1 MSSGVRNI
9 TLTSYEDIF
18 NVNVNDE
25 ISSND
30 GIEEIPLEKLY
41 SFENHPFQVKDDE
54 AMRELADSI
63 REYGVLVPGM
73 ARPRSDGGYELIAGH
88 RRKRACEL
96 AGLQAMPVIV
106 KELDRDEATV
116 IMVDSNLQR
125 EAILPSERAFAYK
138 MKLEALNHR
147 GVRMDKPAK
156 LSVEVVAEK
165 VGESKNQIF
174 RYIRLTML
182 IPALLELADKGGI
195 AFNPAVELSYLK
207 REEQTALLDIMA
219 KEETTPSLSQA
230 QRLKKLSR
238 NGELT
243 QELMDSILSEEKKP
257 ADKVTLSGD
266 RLKRYFPESYTPK
279 QMENTIIRL
288 LERWLAARKSK

>member
-1 MSSGVRNI
+1 MSSGVKNI

-54 AMRELADSI
+54 AMGELADSI

-73 ARPRSDGGYELIAGH
+73 ARPRNDGGYELIAGH

-96 AGLQAMPVIV
+96 AGLQTMPVIV

-182 IPALLELADKGGI
+182 IPALLDMVDKGEV
-195 AFNPAVELSYLK
+195 AFNPAVELSYLTH
-207 REEQTALLDIMA
+207 EEQVLLLDIMA

-238 NGELT
+238 DGELT
-243 QELMDSILSEEKKP
+243 RDVMDSILSEEKKP
-257 ADKVTLSGD
+257 ADKVTLSGN

-279 QMENTIIRL
+279 QMEDTIIRL
-288 LERWLAARKSK
+288 LERWLAAQKK